1 VLLTAVDNQLHRGK
15 PREQNEDIGA
25 FFREILCVDF
35 IELVSPLRIVTTFLT
50 DVAESLRDCSPVSK
64 RNSALCFLFKGTVY
78 KVFKSFVSTAGDT
91 CGNNRRHLRS
101 AFKQPQVISG
111 RHGVISGHHGSFPA
125 LWGHFRLLLSH
136 FWLLETISATMKTY
150 QPLQCH
156 GLSLGSHFL

>member
-1 VLLTAVDNQLHRGK
+1 MNLL
-15 PREQNEDIGA
+15 
-25 FFREILCVDF
+25 EIALQCQYG
-35 IELVSPLRIVTTFLT
+35 IPLFVFYLKGQFTTFLN
-50 DVAESLRDCSPVSK
+50 R
-64 RNSALCFLFKGTVY
+64 LF
-78 KVFKSFVSTAGDT
+78 STAGDT

-156 GLSLGSHFL
+156 DLSLGSHFQRLFVISGHSWVISGRYGRHFRPQWGHLWPLGVI